1 MQHANC
7 YFEFAQSS
15 AQCMASIT
23 SCTSGLWSNAMVQK
37 ELERRIHVWQT
48 CLYWM
53 QPRAGCTCRCDLRYL
68 SLVNA
73 CRSSHPSFSIYNV
86 AISAMLGCC
95 DCYYLALYSLS
106 AWDVDLSQT
115 RVFKFDHP
123 AKFADQRSMLIVKA
137 NDVVVYT
144 SICVTAEG
152 FELLH
157 RAAVRAMQPGSAST
171 QSLAEAEVVA
181 SSKKLQLKV
190 SWLESQVVE
199 QK

>member
-1 MQHANC
+1 MIATTWYSTPFQLGTLTCPRHA
-7 YFEFAQSS
+7 F
-15 AQCMASIT
+15 
-23 SCTSGLWSNAMVQK
+23 SN
-37 ELERRIHVWQT
+37 
-48 CLYWM
+48 
-53 QPRAGCTCRCDLRYL
+53 
-68 SLVNA
+68 
-73 CRSSHPSFSIYNV
+73 
-86 AISAMLGCC
+86 
-95 DCYYLALYSLS
+95 
-106 AWDVDLSQT
+106 
-115 RVFKFDHP
+115 FDHP